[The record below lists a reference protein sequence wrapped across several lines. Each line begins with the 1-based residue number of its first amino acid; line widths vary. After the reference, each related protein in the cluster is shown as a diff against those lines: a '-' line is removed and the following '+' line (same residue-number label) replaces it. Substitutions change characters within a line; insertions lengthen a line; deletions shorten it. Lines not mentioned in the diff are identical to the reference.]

1 VVAVQ
6 VHPPPVVT
14 STAYAPPLDP
24 IDVLLGL
31 KPTAHDG
38 PLWLTLNVLPPI
50 VIDPVRMVNPGFAAI
65 V

>member
-1 VVAVQ
+1 

-14 STAYAPPLDP
+14 STAYAPPPDP

-31 KPTAHDG
+31 KPTVHDG
-38 PLWLTLNVLPPI
+38 PLWLTLNVLPAT
-50 VIDPVRMVNPGFAAI
+50 VIEPVRIVVPGFAAI